1 MNGQYVVIAYNT
13 PDGDRSSY
21 VAAVSERDAMNTA
34 AAALGVK
41 RLRNVRFEQ
50 DPERVPMLFADAP
63 KGIVFRAHRLA

>member
-1 MNGQYVVIAYNT
+1 
-13 PDGDRSSY
+13 
-21 VAAVSERDAMNTA
+21 MNTA

-50 DPERVPMLFADAP
+50 YPERVPMLFADAP